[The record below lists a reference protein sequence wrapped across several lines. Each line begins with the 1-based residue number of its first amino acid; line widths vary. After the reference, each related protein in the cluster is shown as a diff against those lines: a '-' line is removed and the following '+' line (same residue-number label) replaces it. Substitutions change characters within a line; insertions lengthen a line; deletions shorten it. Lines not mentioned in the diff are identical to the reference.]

1 MVAQSSQSLP
11 SYQRGHPN
19 PRSPGYGGAV
29 VTEPALI
36 SARTPNPSFPWLWW
50 RSRHRACPHISE
62 DTQTL
67 VPLVM
72 VAQSSQSLPSYQR
85 GHPIPRSPGYGGA
98 VVTEPALISARTPKP
113 SFPWLWWRS
122 RHRACPHISEDT
134 QTLVPLVMVAQS
146 SQSLPSYQRGHRN
159 PRSPGYGGAVVTEPA
174 LISARTPKP
183 SFPWLWWRSRHRAC
197 PHISEDTQT
206 LVPLV
211 MVAQSSQ
218 SLPSYQ
224 RGHPNPR
231 SPGYGGAVVTE
242 PALISVR
249 TPNPSFSW
257 LWWRSRHRACPHISE
272 DTETLVLLVMVAQS
286 SQSLP
291 SYQRG
296 HPNPRSP
303 GYGGAVVTEP
313 ALISVRTP
321 KPSFPW
327 LWWRSRHRA
336 CPHIS
341 EDTQTLVLL
350 VMVAESS
357 QSLPPYQRGHPNPRS
372 PGYGGAVVT
381 EPALISARTPKPSF
395 PWLWW
400 RSRHRACPHISEDTQ
415 TLVPLVMVAQSSQSL
430 PSYQRGHPNP
440 RSPDYGGAVV
450 TEPAPISVRTFPR
463 RLHPETF
470 RNLRSACGVFCLM
483 CKKEVVEG

>member
-1 MVAQSSQSLP
+1 MRTSNP
-11 SYQRGHPN
+11 SF
-19 PRSPGYGGAV
+19 PGYGGAV

-36 SARTPNPSFPWLWW
+36 SVRTSNPSFPGYGGAVVTEPALISVRTPNPSFLWLWW
-50 RSRHRACPHISE
+50 RSRHNACPHIS
-62 DTQTL
+62 
-67 VPLVM
+67 
-72 VAQSSQSLPSYQR
+72 
-85 GHPIPRSPGYGGA
+85 PIPRSPGYGGA
-98 VVTEPALISARTPKP
+98 VVTEPALISVRTSNPSFLWLWWRSRHRACPHISPIPRSPGYGGAVVTEPALIPATTPKP

-122 RHRACPHISEDT
+122 RHRACPHISQDT
-134 QTLVPLVMVAQS
+134 QS
-146 SQSLPSYQRGHRN
+146 
-159 PRSPGYGGAVVTEPA
+159 
-174 LISARTPKP
+174 
-183 SFPWLWWRSRHRAC
+183 
-197 PHISEDTQT
+197 

-242 PALISVR
+242 PALIPAR
-249 TPNPSFSW
+249 TPNPSFPW

-272 DTETLVLLVMVAQS
+272 DTETLVPLVMVAQS

-341 EDTQTLVLL
+341 EDTETLVLL
-350 VMVAESS
+350 VMVAQSS
-357 QSLPPYQRGHPNPRS
+357 QSLPSYQRRHPNPRS
-372 PGYGGAVVT
+372 PGYGGAVDT

-400 RSRHRACPHISEDTQ
+400 RSRHRACPHISEDTE

-430 PSYQRGHPNP
+430 PSYQRGHRNP
-440 RSPDYGGAVV
+440 RSPGYGGAVV
-450 TEPAPISVRTFPR
+450 TEPALISVRTPKPSFPWLWWR
-463 RLHPETF
+463 SRHRACPHISEDTET
-470 RNLRSACGVFCLM
+470 LVLLVMVAQSSQSLPSYQ
-483 CKKEVVEG
+483 